1 MVALPSPK
9 GQQEKERHMDQSGA
23 SRTKDSVKRILNL
36 STKKAER
43 NVNEEKMLKKG
54 AHESLPRKES
64 EDIEMVNDNESNTSD
79 TVKGT
84 HSDGRGDSHE
94 LKTKVPDEKGQKR
107 IGEEQGNQLPAGQRD
122 NKTLRGGLDKD
133 NSCNSKASEKGS
145 TTSLGNVVSPEH
157 SSNQSLISEG
167 KMTKENLSPQEKNVE
182 SHNASEVI
190 EEEEDWEDM
199 ISLQTSEFI
208 DLFSLNLEPEKVTP
222 KPSSKAAKSRKGVIS
237 SKAKKPASP
246 NAGSRMAQQKKINN
260 SPKIKEQNHNEAVP
274 GSERGSGSQSL
285 RAESTEMTR
294 ERGNKRLREE
304 TSPRDAVDPA
314 KKKTP
319 RRIQPIKIGEVNGVR
334 KDSISKRSADYRST
348 GHSFPSGL
356 KSSLGTVNGE
366 MMSSG

>member
-1 MVALPSPK
+1 
-9 GQQEKERHMDQSGA
+9 
-23 SRTKDSVKRILNL
+23 
-36 STKKAER
+36 
-43 NVNEEKMLKKG
+43 
-54 AHESLPRKES
+54 
-64 EDIEMVNDNESNTSD
+64 MVNDNESNTSD